1 MPDKEKDLTFHSRY
15 KRPAHGCLPLF
26 VIGAFL
32 LVFALMWWV
41 PVQSPGTPRPL
52 GVGRVTYL
60 NNAQTR
66 SELRQICPLSL
77 LQPWA
82 HDPDFAEEEGLPL
95 RRELRAEE
103 APPPEPPVRDS
114 AVLRAEEL
122 LALPPEPGS
131 AAAQQQEVQP

>member
-32 LVFALMWWV
+32 LVFALMGWV

-60 NNAQTR
+60 TNEQTC

-95 RRELRAEE
+95 RRELRPEE
-103 APPPEPPVRDS
+103 LPPPAPPVRDS

-122 LALPPEPGS
+122 LALPPEPTS
-131 AAAQQQEVQP
+131 AAEEQEVQP